1 MADRASVTLL
11 QHEPWIRLGVSV
23 FLFTLLVAAEALL
36 PRRRREV
43 FRARRWPANIGVML
57 LDGLVVRVVA
67 PAGAVGFALYAE
79 TRGWGWLPQMTWPG
93 WVEAL
98 LAFVLLDLAIY
109 GQHWLVHRVP
119 MLWRFHRMHHADRDM
134 DVTTGARFHP
144 VEIVF
149 SLGLKFLVVAGLGAP
164 PAAVLWF
171 EVALNGTSLFNHAN
185 LRLPPWLD
193 AALRFVVVTPD
204 MHRVHH
210 SALRREH
217 DRNFGFNLP
226 CWDRLFRTYHAQPQG
241 GHDEMTVGL
250 PEFRGDEEQCINR
263 LLTQPFRDERPPEPS
278 SARIRRARR
287 PIDRRDRS
295 ERLRANRRP
304 PADD

>member
-11 QHEPWIRLGVSV
+11 QHEPWIRLGASV
-23 FLFTLLVAAEALL
+23 FLFTLLAAAEALL

-43 FRARRWPANIGVML
+43 SRARRWPANLGVML

-204 MHRVHH
+204 MHRVHSRWNRH
-210 SALRREH
+210 FLHCDRIHLANWCIAHLYWRALPSRRYWRIYGRSAIV
-217 DRNFGFNLP
+217 D
-226 CWDRLFRTYHAQPQG
+226 
-241 GHDEMTVGL
+241 
-250 PEFRGDEEQCINR
+250 INAT
-263 LLTQPFRDERPPEPS
+263 LGVKSCLK
-278 SARIRRARR
+278 
-287 PIDRRDRS
+287 
-295 ERLRANRRP
+295 
-304 PADD
+304 